1 MSSSVAA
8 RLKMKKARIVR
19 KSPVK
24 ATTSTPVSYKSRKVN
39 VPRVKT
45 SVQKKKKT
53 VMKKKTPITKKSP
66 GKRKIDDLSDPE
78 VGQEVTD
85 LVPSS
90 QRRKISGK
98 KVLANIPP
106 APLDNISFHVDSGA
120 SRWRFVYHRKLARE
134 RELHVNALN
143 CKEIMSL
150 IDAAGLKQTVT
161 QVGRCFERL
170 VKEFLINVGP
180 EVGKPGHVDY
190 FKAYVRGRA
199 VEFSPRSINKFLNR
213 SEESITE
220 EQVPLEMIA
229 KVLTANQVTEWPASG
244 TIPCSK
250 LSAKYAILHK
260 IGAANWAPS
269 SHTSSVPLHMARM
282 IYAIGTK
289 SAMDFGNYV
298 FDLTMKHGDTF
309 AVKLPIAF
317 PCLLTE
323 LILTQHPDLLRANEK
338 EAPKNKPLN
347 FDYRLF
353 IGTHVNDIEIPSAR
367 TSGHSGS
374 VPRSV

>member
-1 MSSSVAA
+1 M
-8 RLKMKKARIVR
+8 
-19 KSPVK
+19 
-24 ATTSTPVSYKSRKVN
+24 
-39 VPRVKT
+39 
-45 SVQKKKKT
+45 
-53 VMKKKTPITKKSP
+53 
-66 GKRKIDDLSDPE
+66 
-78 VGQEVTD
+78 
-85 LVPSS
+85 
-90 QRRKISGK
+90 
-98 KVLANIPP
+98 
-106 APLDNISFHVDSGA
+106 
-120 SRWRFVYHRKLARE
+120 
-134 RELHVNALN
+134 NALK

-150 IDAAGLKQTVT
+150 IDAAGMKQTVRH
-161 QVGRCFERL
+161 VGRCFESL

-190 FKAYVRGRA
+190 FKVYVRGRA
-199 VEFSPRSINKFLNR
+199 VEFSPSSINKFLNR
-213 SEESITE
+213 SEESISE

-269 SHTSSVPLHMARM
+269 SHTSSVPAHMARL

-323 LILTQHPDLLRANEK
+323 LILSQHPDLLRADEK
-338 EAPKNKPLN
+338 ETPKSKPLN
-347 FDYRLF
+347 FYYRLF
-353 IGTHVNDIEIPSAR
+353 VGTHVNDIEIPSAR
-367 TSGHSGS
+367 DSDHPGS
-374 VPRSV
+374 VPRSVKGNILSELIATSKTLQDTIRISSEQKLKVDKLIQQIMQDQGEEGAPEDTAQKGDAAPESSAAEGGSEEEEEEEEQEFEEGSTDEDSATASDDE